1 MVYESTKRDVPTIGT
16 KIATQRSQIEGTN
29 RQSAP
34 TGAARQT
41 VAKADQP
48 QQSNNQAGE
57 NSMQRGFNI
66 TAGFVTAVLLVSG
79 TLQGESFFFALE
91 MPTNNDKWVATFG
104 PSKPCAN
111 KPVDGFKQDS
121 SRPGVNRLEASQVS
135 QKPERVQN
143 LLQVYEMANRP
154 KVVAA
159 TLPSAFPEVDFPSKT
174 SIHAEIA
181 SRAGKPLFTA
191 GRKDREANGRMTSGD
206 TGYERLLRSGRGV
219 SRFKVLDTY
228 DPPQDDNKPILLLWK
243 SHSVDFQKL
252 THHNKPTPGMLLANL

>member
-1 MVYESTKRDVPTIGT
+1 MAKSRSTTAV
-16 KIATQRSQIEGTN
+16 Q
-29 RQSAP
+29 
-34 TGAARQT
+34 
-41 VAKADQP
+41 
-48 QQSNNQAGE
+48 NQAGE

-111 KPVDGFKQDS
+111 KPVNGLKQDS
-121 SRPGVNRLEASQVS
+121 SRPGTNRLEASQVS
-135 QKPERVQN
+135 KKPGRVQN

-181 SRAGKPLFTA
+181 SRAGEPLFTTA
-191 GRKDREANGRMTSGD
+191 GKDHEANVRMTSGD
-206 TGYERLLRSGRGV
+206 TDYKILLRSGRGV

-228 DPPQDDNKPILLLWK
+228 APPQDDNHPILLLWK